1 MQNGPGLGAAQRV
14 AANPAAFCDS
24 SDQRGGEKCAGCAH
38 AGLSS
43 SSSGPGPL
51 ALQIRLVHK
60 SARLGFIEM
69 QKGQNLLLGGGSA
82 STPPIFHSESK
93 LANGG
98 LQRPSALE
106 TIRYGPGPSIFR
118 AETTQA
124 PIKAAALISRLI
136 HCVVLKH
143 PHNEEKPI

>member
-1 MQNGPGLGAAQRV
+1 MLLLIQQLSAIPVIRGEGGGG
-14 AANPAAFCDS
+14 
-24 SDQRGGEKCAGCAH
+24 GGEKCAGCTH

-43 SSSGPGPL
+43 SSPGPI

-60 SARLGFIEM
+60 SARLGFVEM

-82 STPPIFHSESK
+82 SPPPPPKSHSEIR
-93 LANGG
+93 LTNGG
-98 LQRPSALE
+98 SLQRPSALE